1 MTYKIRSPKGIK
13 GYKLLKSISKASLCI
28 LGMVALQAPAHAVD
42 IQIGASIQLRA
53 VISATKGQDMNFGSV
68 RYENSHAGQVQLGS
82 DGSVGLSGDSYGLS
96 LDGGGATAGDLTLN
110 GDSLSNIEV
119 SCDSTAQLGSDG
131 TSTLSLDNVQFSI
144 DSGAAYGSGT
154 PCAGINT
161 ASVAIDLGATPSPQ
175 LFFGAAVNFTSDS
188 IDSSSLYSTSV
199 GAGSPV
205 TVRVVYQ

>member
-1 MTYKIRSPKGIK
+1 MAYKMGSPKGIK

-53 VISATKGQDMNFGSV
+53 V
-68 RYENSHAGQVQLGS
+68 
-82 DGSVGLSGDSYGLS
+82 
-96 LDGGGATAGDLTLN
+96 AGDLTLN